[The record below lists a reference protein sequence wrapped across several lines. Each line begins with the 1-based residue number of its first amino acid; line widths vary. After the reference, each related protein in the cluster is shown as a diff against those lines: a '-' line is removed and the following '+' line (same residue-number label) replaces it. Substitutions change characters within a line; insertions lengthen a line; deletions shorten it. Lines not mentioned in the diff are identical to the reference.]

1 MLLSPTPAWRSGLIA
16 LFPLL
21 PEHASGDYV
30 AWLNNPAINR
40 YLETRFDTHDVE
52 SVRDYIAGCNDQPGT
67 LLLGIARQPDGRH
80 VGNIKLEI
88 TRGHGLAEVGILIGD
103 VDVHGKGIGSEAIR
117 LVAGIARDELG
128 LRKLSAGCYASNRGS
143 ERAFV
148 KAGFA
153 VEGRRP
159 AHFLLDGEPEDLT
172 LMGLLL

>member
-1 MLLSPTPAWRSGLIA
+1 MLVPPTPAWTSGLIA

-21 PEHASGDYV
+21 PEHASDDYV

-40 YLETRFDTHDVE
+40 YLETRFDTHDLA
-52 SVRDYIAGCNDQPGT
+52 SVRDYIAGCNDKPNT
-67 LLLGIARQPDGRH
+67 LLLGIGQQPDGRH

-88 TRGHGLAEVGILIGD
+88 TPRHALAEVGILIGD
-103 VDVHGKGIGSEAIR
+103 AGVHGKGIGSEAIR
-117 LVAGIARDELG
+117 LLAGIARDELG
-128 LRKLSAGCYASNRGS
+128 LRKLSAGCYAGNRGS

-148 KAGFA
+148 KAGFT

-159 AHFLLDGEPEDLT
+159 AHFLLEGEPEDLT